1 MSEDEEIHDSI
12 KVKVYDGDV
21 TYLDIGI
28 RALSALQLF
37 SGNYIELL
45 IGDYL
50 VTISVVKVLH
60 HE

>member
-1 MSEDEEIHDSI
+1 MCEEVHDPI

-21 TYLDIGI
+21 TYLDLGI
-28 RALSALQLF
+28 RALSALQVL
-37 SGNYIELL
+37 SSNYIELL